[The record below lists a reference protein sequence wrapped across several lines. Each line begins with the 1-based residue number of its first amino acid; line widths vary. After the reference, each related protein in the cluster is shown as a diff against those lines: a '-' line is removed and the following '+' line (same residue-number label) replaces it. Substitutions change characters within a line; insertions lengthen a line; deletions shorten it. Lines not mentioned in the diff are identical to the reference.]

1 MGDQNYKSPYAEDYT
16 SDDGQNNNNNNGVPI
31 DALTPDTSPGK
42 SNIRTKRS
50 HPEGVGNG
58 TPTAKGPNFDVKSD
72 SGYSSQSV
80 AGMSSADSAA
90 SATSQ
95 RSPPVVPAAPSPTPQ
110 RERGPRPTHQRQ
122 QSSQSAQSSQAA
134 SRHPLTR
141 RDSHASQQRPAPE
154 RRPTISR
161 QQAPAPRRRDSRN
174 VDDTICTKPGC
185 NCGADAP
192 EPRPRQSRRQSMLQ
206 TQPAESAPDV
216 SRQRSYD
223 TRSQVSDP
231 ANYYP
236 PSPVDGGRS
245 SRGMYHGQQGG
256 PVIEPAMSRRL
267 SVNQRPARP
276 TSYHAGVGY
285 NMQQPGMHTSYP
297 SPPQDHG
304 PPPSRSGYA
313 NMNYPQPPMHSP
325 YMQYPPLPQ
334 GPPAAFLQ
342 AQAMQP
348 TRDSQRPPP
357 PQARASQTL
366 PYGHP
371 AQAPMVQVER
381 SDRTM
386 PSARYHSNAPPRRRP
401 QGLEYREPE
410 DHGSESE
417 SESEEENFEP
427 ERPQPRS
434 SKRRPTLPHAN
445 TTPAPL
451 ALESR
456 RPQAVIVPERR
467 DTRDT
472 RVRERTKDSRSN
484 RRSSMS
490 RPPLVPAIKSE
501 SAYDAPRARV
511 IVEGSRSSRRESLQA
526 YDKTFTEHQRRTRQQ
541 EYNEQPRTKRS
552 SRIYDNVVAGHDY
565 ERDYH
570 DDDDEPAP
578 VARAPLRRRG
588 TDAEP
593 RRRPRPVE
601 VRQAADAED
610 YINARRG
617 ERDTL
622 ADQSYAIAKTRSSR
636 TSGVPSEPG
645 SSHSSRSDNNGE
657 IRLRIGNDA
666 PVTLSLNGDMEGRT
680 LQLVPIENGMN
691 ELVISGNGRSAES
704 TYRSERGSTRGERK
718 AIMSASQS
726 RREAE
731 EMTERSLHSTRRRRE
746 TRGEQDEP
754 RRVLRQ
760 VRRERREPEYH

>member
-1 MGDQNYKSPYAEDYT
+1 MAEQKYKQPYAEDYF
-16 SDDGQNNNNNNGVPI
+16 SDDGQTNNNGVSI
-31 DALTPDTSPGK
+31 DTLTPDPSPGK

-50 HPEGVGNG
+50 NPEDMGNG
-58 TPTAKGPNFDVKSD
+58 TLPGKQPNFDVKSD

-90 SATSQ
+90 SAA
-95 RSPPVVPAAPSPTPQ
+95 SPPVIPAAPSPTPQ
-110 RERGPRPTHQRQ
+110 RERGSRPTHQRQ
-122 QSSQSAQSSQAA
+122 QSSQSAQSPQTA
-134 SRHPLTR
+134 SRHPLSR
-141 RDSHASQQRPAPE
+141 RDSHASRQRPAPE

-161 QQAPAPRRRDSRN
+161 DQAPAPKRRDSRN
-174 VDDTICTKPGC
+174 VEDICPPGC
-185 NCGADAP
+185 TCGADAPP

-236 PSPVDGGRS
+236 SSPVDGGRPP
-245 SRGMYHGQQGG
+245 RGMYHGQQGG

-267 SVNQRPARP
+267 SVNQRTPRP

-285 NMQQPGMHTSYP
+285 NVQQPGMHTSYP

-313 NMNYPQPPMHSP
+313 NMHYPQPPMHSP
-325 YMQYPPLPQ
+325 YMQYPSQPQ
-334 GPPAAFLQ
+334 GPPAAYLQ

-348 TRDSQRPPP
+348 MREAQRPPP
-357 PQARASQTL
+357 PQARVSQTL
-366 PYGHP
+366 PFGYS

-381 SDRTM
+381 SDRNM
-386 PSARYHSNAPPRRRP
+386 PSARYHSNAPPQRRP
-401 QGLEYREPE
+401 QRPEYRESE
-410 DHGSESE
+410 EYVSESE
-417 SESEEENFEP
+417 IESEEEEDFEP
-427 ERPQPRS
+427 ERQQPRS
-434 SKRRPTLPHAN
+434 SRRRPTLPHAN
-445 TTPAPL
+445 TMPAPL
-451 ALESR
+451 VPESR
-456 RPQAVIVPERR
+456 RPQAVIVPDRR
-467 DTRDT
+467 EPRDH
-472 RVRERTKDSRSN
+472 RVRERAQDLRSN

-501 SAYDAPRARV
+501 SAYDTPRARV

-541 EYNEQPRTKRS
+541 EYSEQPRTKRS
-552 SRIYDNVVAGHDY
+552 SRIYDNVVVGHDY

-570 DDDDEPAP
+570 DDDEEHAP
-578 VARAPLRRRG
+578 NARAPLRRRG

-601 VRQAADAED
+601 VKQAADAED

-636 TSGVPSEPG
+636 TSGAPSEPG

-691 ELVISGNGRSAES
+691 ELVISGNGRSGES
-704 TYRSERGSTRGERK
+704 TYRSERGSFRGAPK

-731 EMTERSLHSTRRRRE
+731 EMTERSSHSTRRRRE

-760 VRRERREPEYH
+760 VRRERREPEYHQR

>member
-1 MGDQNYKSPYAEDYT
+1 MAEQTYRQPYAEDYF
-16 SDDGQNNNNNNGVPI
+16 SDEGQTNNNGVSI
-31 DALTPDTSPGK
+31 DAVTPDPSPSK
-42 SNIRTKRS
+42 SNIRTRRS
-50 HPEGVGNG
+50 KTEDLGNG
-58 TPTAKGPNFDVKSD
+58 TPTAKAPNFDVKSD

-95 RSPPVVPAAPSPTPQ
+95 RGPTVVPAASSPTPPQ
-110 RERGPRPTHQRQ
+110 RERASRPAHQRQ
-122 QSSQSAQSSQAA
+122 QSSQSAQSSQTA
-134 SRHPLTR
+134 SRQSLSR
-141 RDSHASQQRPAPE
+141 RDSHASRQRPAPE
-154 RRPTISR
+154 RRSTVSR
-161 QQAPAPRRRDSRN
+161 EQAPVPKRRDSRN
-174 VDDTICTKPGC
+174 VEEPCLPGC
-185 NCGADAP
+185 TCGADAP
-192 EPRPRQSRRQSMLQ
+192 EPRPRQLRRQSMLQ

-223 TRSQVSDP
+223 TRSQISDP

-267 SVNQRPARP
+267 SVNQRQARP

-285 NMQQPGMHTSYP
+285 NTQQPAMHTSYP

-313 NMNYPQPPMHSP
+313 NMHYPQPPMHSP
-325 YMQYPPLPQ
+325 YMQYPPQPQ

-348 TRDSQRPPP
+348 MRDAQRPPP
-357 PQARASQTL
+357 PQARMSQTL
-366 PYGHP
+366 PYGYA

-381 SDRTM
+381 SDRNM
-386 PSARYHSNAPPRRRP
+386 PSARYHSNAPPQHRLQRP
-401 QGLEYREPE
+401 EYREPE
-410 DHGSESE
+410 EDSSESE
-417 SESEEENFEP
+417 TESEEEENFPP
-427 ERPQPRS
+427 ERQQPRS

-445 TTPAPL
+445 TMPAPQ
-451 ALESR
+451 AHESR
-456 RPQAVIVPERR
+456 RPQAVILPARR
-467 DTRDT
+467 DP
-472 RVRERTKDSRSN
+472 RVREHAQDPRSN

-490 RPPLVPAIKSE
+490 RPPAIKSE
-501 SAYDAPRARV
+501 SAYDTPRARV
-511 IVEGSRSSRRESLQA
+511 IVEAPRSSRRESLQA
-526 YDKTFTEHQRRTRQQ
+526 YDQTFTEHQRRTRQQ
-541 EYNEQPRTKRS
+541 EYNEQPRMNRS
-552 SRIYDNVVAGHDY
+552 SRIYDTAPVGYDY

-570 DDDDEPAP
+570 DDDEEPAP
-578 VARAPLRRRG
+578 VARNPLRRRG

-610 YINARRG
+610 YINSRRG

-636 TSGVPSEPG
+636 ASGVPSEPG

-691 ELVISGNGRSAES
+691 ELVISGNGRSGES
-704 TYRSERGSTRGERK
+704 TYRSERGSSRGDRK
-718 AIMSASQS
+718 AIMSASHA

-731 EMTERSLHSTRRRRE
+731 EMSERSSHSTRRRRG
-746 TRGEQDEP
+746 TRGEQDAP
-754 RRVLRQ
+754 RHGLRQ
-760 VRRERREPEYH
+760 VRRERREPEYHDR